1 MNTLFLTLD
10 SIFLLLRRNYFDE
23 YFFLTLNI
31 IALVLRR
38 NYFDE
43 HFVSNFGHYSSCV
56 KKELF

>member
-10 SIFLLLRRNYFDE
+10 
-23 YFFLTLNI
+23 I

-38 NYFDE
+38 NYFNE

-56 KKELF
+56 KKELYW